1 MEVSSAATENVREKR
16 TSHDVDLARGKRCRK
31 IERERTAPLWL
42 PAARSGSHGG
52 RSPPQSASLPF
63 KNRTLG
69 FKALAIFRC
78 RLKLRLLISIS
89 TALARNGHVPP

>member
-42 PAARSGSHGG
+42 PAARSGSHG
-52 RSPPQSASLPF
+52 SLAQSASPCRS
-63 KNRTLG
+63 RTAHLDSQRWLFSG
-69 FKALAIFRC
+69 AGSSCA
-78 RLKLRLLISIS
+78 S
-89 TALARNGHVPP
+89 

>member
-52 RSPPQSASLPF
+52 RSPPQSRVSFTAVQEPPHLDSQRWLFSGAGSSCAS
-63 KNRTLG
+63 
-69 FKALAIFRC
+69 
-78 RLKLRLLISIS
+78 
-89 TALARNGHVPP
+89 

>member
-42 PAARSGSHGG
+42 PAARSGSHGHTG
-52 RSPPQSASLPF
+52 RSLSQLHCRSRTAHLDSQRWLFSGAGSSCAS
-63 KNRTLG
+63 
-69 FKALAIFRC
+69 
-78 RLKLRLLISIS
+78 
-89 TALARNGHVPP
+89 